1 MILSIETSTK
11 VCSVALHH
19 ELTLLGSAELHVD
32 QSHSEQL
39 AILIQNILK
48 TTGQKTTDL
57 NAVAIS
63 AGPGSYTGLRIGT
76 STAKGLC
83 YALEIP
89 LIAINTL
96 AAMAYAMSRFYTNS
110 LICPMIDARRME
122 VYCQVFDA
130 EMNEIEP
137 TEAKVIDESSFSALL
152 EDNSMV
158 FFGNGAAKC
167 EPVISHKNTHFV
179 NDVYPSAIP
188 LGELAGKKYTARE
201 FEDMAYFEPYYLK
214 EYKAVKSKKLLL

>member
-19 ELTLLGSAELHVD
+19 EGHLLGSSELHVN

-39 AILIQNILK
+39 TILIQNILLTSEK
-48 TTGQKTTDL
+48 KAEEID
-57 NAVAIS
+57 AVAIS
-63 AGPGSYTGLRIGT
+63 SGPGSYTGLRIGT

-96 AAMAYAMSRFYTNS
+96 EAMAYGISRFYTNS

-122 VYCQVFDA
+122 VYCQVFDS
-130 EMNEIEP
+130 EMKMVKP
-137 TEAKVIDESSFSALL
+137 TEAKVIDELSFNTLL
-152 EDNSMV
+152 ENNKIV

-167 EPVISHKNTHFV
+167 EPLIRHKNAHFA

-188 LGELAGKKYTARE
+188 LGELAETKYLAQE

-214 EYKAVKSKKLLL
+214 EFKAIKPKKLLL

>member
-1 MILSIETSTK
+1 VILSIETSTK

-19 ELTLLGSAELHVD
+19 EGTLLGSSELHAD

-39 AILIQNILK
+39 TILIQNILQ
-48 TTGQKTTDL
+48 TTGQKAADL
-57 NAVAIS
+57 DAVAIS
-63 AGPGSYTGLRIGT
+63 SGPGSYTGLRIGT

-96 AAMAYAMSRFYTNS
+96 EAMAHGMRRFYTNS

-122 VYCQVFDA
+122 VYCQIFNS
-130 EMNEIEP
+130 EMKLINP
-137 TEAKVIDESSFSALL
+137 TEAKVIDDSSFSTLL
-152 EDNSMV
+152 EDNAIV

-167 EPVISHKNTHFV
+167 EPVICHKNAHFA

-188 LGELAGKKYTARE
+188 LGELAEIKYLAQE

-214 EYKAVKSKKLLL
+214 EFKAIKSKKLLL